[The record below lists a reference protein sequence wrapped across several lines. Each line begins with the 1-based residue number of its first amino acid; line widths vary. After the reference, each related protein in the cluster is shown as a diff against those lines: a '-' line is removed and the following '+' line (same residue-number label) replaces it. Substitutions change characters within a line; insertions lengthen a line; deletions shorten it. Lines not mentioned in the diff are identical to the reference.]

1 MTFQKHNAEP
11 LNAMPPAR
19 RPVSMRSKL
28 GLLALPALLLA
39 TPLHAQFP
47 GVQGTVE
54 REIQTLGQK
63 KEYAASL
70 VEKGNAAI
78 ADKDYESAFSFYKS
92 AVDLL
97 PLGGSASADVRKQAL
112 TGFCESGVLLA
123 QQRLAEGR
131 YADARTTVDA
141 VLQEQ
146 YDPNYGPAL
155 SLRSQILDPTG
166 FADRGTLTPQHVSR
180 IEEVKKLLAE
190 GEGYFASGRYDLAF
204 MRCEQALNI
213 DKYNIAA
220 RRLMEKINGAREDY
234 ANAAYNETR
243 GDMLAQVAKGWELP
257 VKKFAEGPS
266 AIVEQPSIAIR
277 GTANINDKLNSIIIP
292 RINFTDSSIRE
303 SLDFLKKRSI
313 ELDETESDPDLKGV
327 NIVLKVPPG
336 SPEENAQI
344 TLEIE
349 NVPLKAAL
357 EYVAQA
363 AGLKIK
369 IDPYAVVV
377 VPSSEN
383 TDVLITKEYKVP
395 PNFIQSVPG
404 GTGGTASGTSAAGAI
419 AGRSG
424 ARDYLESQGVQFPA
438 NASANYVPSTSRLIV
453 KNTQAN
459 LDIIDALVETAIA
472 TPPTQ
477 IEIEAKF
484 LEVNQNNLNELGFDW
499 LLGQF
504 SLAGGSGIYGGGGTE
519 GFGRTINNSAYP
531 LINPGTGLPVG
542 ASSATSGPITAGN
555 RGGSG
560 GTYGTAIS
568 ANALDALL
576 LAGTGGASGVAPGVL
591 SVAGVFTNPQFQ
603 VVMRALNQKKG
614 IDLVSAPKVTTQSGK
629 RATIEIIRE
638 FRYVAEFDPP
648 TTVTAAG
655 NILTPVAPATP
666 NSFDTKNI
674 GITLEVEPTIGPD
687 GYTIDMQL
695 EPRIIEF
702 DGFINY
708 GSPIF
713 SPVTVFNAIGL
724 LSTAISDT
732 VLLTENV
739 MNKPV
744 FSTREVSTQVSVY
757 DGQTVVMGGL
767 MREDVQKV
775 QDKVPILGDIPLAGR
790 LFRSNVD
797 QHIKKNLIMF
807 VTANLLD
814 PAGQPVIETIEEDEL
829 VTGPSA
835 VGMVDEA
842 IPGDPSTIPLPQ

>member
-1 MTFQKHNAEP
+1 
-11 LNAMPPAR
+11 
-19 RPVSMRSKL
+19 
-28 GLLALPALLLA
+28 
-39 TPLHAQFP
+39 
-47 GVQGTVE
+47 
-54 REIQTLGQK
+54 
-63 KEYAASL
+63 
-70 VEKGNAAI
+70 
-78 ADKDYESAFSFYKS
+78 
-92 AVDLL
+92 
-97 PLGGSASADVRKQAL
+97 
-112 TGFCESGVLLA
+112 
-123 QQRLAEGR
+123 
-131 YADARTTVDA
+131 VDA

-155 SLRSQILDPTG
+155 SLRARILDPTG
-166 FADRGTLTPQHVSR
+166 FADRGTLTPQHVGR

-220 RRLMEKINGAREDY
+220 RRLMERINSARQQY
-234 ANAAYNETR
+234 AEAAYNETR
-243 GDMLAQVAKGWELP
+243 GDMLAQVTKGWELP

-266 AIVEQPSIAIR
+266 AIVEQPEIAIR

-377 VPSSEN
+377 VPPTEN
-383 TDVLITKEYKVP
+383 TDVMITKEYKVP

-404 GTGGTASGTSAAGAI
+404 GAAPATVPGVAAGSQSVI

-424 ARDYLESQGVQFPA
+424 ARDYLESQGVTFPEG
-438 NASANYVPSTSRLIV
+438 ASANYVPSTSRLIV
-453 KNTQAN
+453 KNTQSN

-484 LEVNQNNLNELGFDW
+484 LEVNQNNLSELGFDW
-499 LLGQF
+499 LVGAVEFGQ
-504 SLAGGSGIYGGGGTE
+504 SGVGPEQGLYGSGGTI
-519 GFGRTINNSAYP
+519 GFDRRIDTGSYP
-531 LINPGTGLPVG
+531 QINPANGLPIG
-542 ASSATSGPITAGN
+542 ANSPYSGPVTAGN
-555 RGGSG
+555 RGGAG

-568 ANALDALL
+568 VNAVDALL
-576 LAGTGGASGVAPGVL
+576 LGASGLGGPAPGVL
-591 SVAGVFTNPQFQ
+591 SLAGVLSGADFQ
-603 VVMRALNQKKG
+603 IVLRALNQKKG
-614 IDLVSAPKVTTQSGK
+614 IDLVSAPKVTTQNGK
-629 RATIEIIRE
+629 QATIEIVRE
-638 FRYVAEFDPP
+638 FRYPTEFDPP
-648 TTVTAAG
+648 QLSAANG
-655 NILTPVAPATP
+655 AQYTPVVP
-666 NSFDTKNI
+666 NSPTGWETKNT
-674 GITLEVEPTIGPD
+674 GITLEVEPTVAAD
-687 GYTIDMQL
+687 AYTIDL
-695 EPRIIEF
+695 RLAPRVIEF

-708 GSPIF
+708 GSPINA
-713 SPVTVFNAIGL
+713 TVQARVFDLVLGEFQL
-724 LSTAISDT
+724 LPSATFVA
-732 VLLTENV
+732 TENII
-739 MNKPV
+739 NQPV
-744 FSTREVSTQVSVY
+744 FSTREVETQVSVY
-757 DGQTVVMGGL
+757 DGQTVVLGGL

-807 VTANLLD
+807 VTASLLD
-814 PAGQPVIETIEEDEL
+814 PAGQPIIETIDEDEL
-829 VTGPSA
+829 VPGPDV
-835 VGMVDEA
+835 VGMLEEA
-842 IPGDPSTIPLPQ
+842 IPGDPSSIPLPQ